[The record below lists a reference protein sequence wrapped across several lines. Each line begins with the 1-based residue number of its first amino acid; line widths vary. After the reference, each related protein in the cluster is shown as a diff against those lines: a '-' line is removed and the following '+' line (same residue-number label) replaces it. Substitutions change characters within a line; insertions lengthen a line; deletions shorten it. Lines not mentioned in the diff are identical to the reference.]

1 MSLPITAAEQW
12 EVGAALDYDP
22 METPVTDGE
31 VTLSMAIPVDSDGF
45 LRRECPTCERES
57 SGFPRPRMMTG
68 TPWTMC
74 ATAATSAH
82 TAGCRRRL
90 NAWLTKAQIAHA
102 QRIAE
107 AEVVEPMLA
116 KFADDITR
124 KFRSAGITTRSAPR
138 RHAEVPDPLTED
150 DDMTRVGFACHP
162 SEPVKIFEDWH
173 EPAHCLICGAPNP

>member
-12 EVGAALDYDP
+12 KVGAAHDYDP
-22 METPVTDGE
+22 MERPVTDGE

-45 LRRECPTCERES
+45 LRRECPTCERE
-57 SGFPRPRMMTG
+57 FKWLP
-68 TPWTMC
+68 TPADDDGDAVKDVRDGGYFCPYCGVQAPT
-74 ATAATSAH
+74 
-82 TAGCRRRL
+82 

-124 KFRSAGITTRSAPR
+124 KFRSAGMTTRSDRR
-138 RHAEVPDPLTED
+138 RHVEAPDPLTED
-150 DDMTRVGFACHP
+150 DDMTRVDFACHP
-162 SEPVKIFEDWH
+162 SEPVKILEDWH
-173 EPAHCLICGAPNP
+173 EPAHCLICGAPNL